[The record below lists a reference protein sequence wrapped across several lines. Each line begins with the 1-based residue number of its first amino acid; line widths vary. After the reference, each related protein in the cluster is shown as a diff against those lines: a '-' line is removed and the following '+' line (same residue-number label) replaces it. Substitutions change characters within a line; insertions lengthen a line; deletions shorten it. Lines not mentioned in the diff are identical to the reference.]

1 MQIRIRASAIR
12 SLTLLAILCFV
23 LEALVAYRASALRDL
38 QHAVLQLQ
46 VDAQRLERALQPAVV
61 FEDLNAPGLMEV
73 TPFRDSVGLDA
84 CCAVALQL
92 LEEAHTDSNLND
104 YSRAYDELLRGLD
117 NYSALGR
124 DEIVNMRRTNAWLP
138 YIAAVILIAVFLV
151 AWQILQ
157 NNFLGPISRLHRAVR
172 EADLSGGFD
181 YRNRATDP
189 PEIGDLGVSFG
200 NLLSRLTGQL
210 AGRELALRE
219 ARDMSRRETDRVAV
233 ELNELFDGSPN
244 PIFVIDRAGLI
255 VTWNPKI
262 VSLTNLPEAEAI
274 GGEFAS
280 LCLPSG
286 VEGEDFHSH
295 IVRVLE
301 GKKADGIRLPL
312 VCRRTQ
318 STVEIRANL
327 RPRRAFGGEIVG
339 VIGFCLELDEKSL
352 PTVLEVEAQQSSYF
366 SQLASSAAHQLNQP
380 LQKMRLYLANAQN
393 RLRLPEIDREV
404 LVEKLSGLDAELS
417 TVSEI
422 IDHLREFGRPVEPL
436 PDGFQIATV
445 IERAL
450 ELSRGSLVEQGI
462 EVTLDCQLSN
472 EIANGHPLQIEKPLI
487 ALLNN
492 AREALLEDAPSQPQ
506 ITIVATS
513 AGNDVAKIVVSDNG
527 GGFAEELRDRIF
539 EPFFSTRVG
548 GKNVGLGLAVAQ
560 EAISDLGGRLR
571 LDSVDGWTEATV
583 VVPLKKADDGA
594 NISSI

>member
-23 LEALVAYRASALRDL
+23 LEALVAYRAFALRDL
-38 QHAVLQLQ
+38 QHAVLHLQ

-84 CCAVALQL
+84 CCAVSLQL
-92 LEEAHTDSNLND
+92 LKEAHTNSNFND

-124 DEIVNMRRTNAWLP
+124 DEIAKMRRANVWLP
-138 YIAAVILIAVFLV
+138 YIAAAILIAVFLI

-181 YRNRATDP
+181 YRNRVTDP

-219 ARDMSRRETDRVAV
+219 ARDMSRRETDRVAA

-244 PIFVIDRAGLI
+244 PIFVIDKAGLI

-262 VSLTNLPEAEAI
+262 VSLTGLPEQQAI
-274 GGEFAS
+274 GGDFAS
-280 LCLPSG
+280 LCLSSG

-295 IVRVLE
+295 IARVLE
-301 GKKADGIRLPL
+301 GKVADGIRLPL
-312 VCRRTQ
+312 ICRRTQ

-327 RPRRAFGGEIVG
+327 RPRRAFGGEIIG
-339 VIGFCLELDEKSL
+339 VIGFCLELDEKSQ
-352 PTVLEVEAQQSSYF
+352 PTVLEVEAQQSNYF

-404 LVEKLSGLDAELS
+404 LVEKLSGMDTELS

-436 PDGFQIATV
+436 SDGFQIATV

-462 EVTLDCQLSN
+462 EVTFDCQLSN

-492 AREALLEDAPSQPQ
+492 AREALLEGAPSQPQ
-506 ITIVATS
+506 ITIVAIS

-527 GGFAEELRDRIF
+527 GGLSEELRDRVF

-594 NISSI
+594 KASSI